1 MKKLLCLVLV
11 LMLAMSVFSACG
23 KSDGAGDSQKTA
35 DTNQAQIEE
44 PVESNNPIE
53 SEKPVESS
61 TPAPNSKPVKK
72 PANNAPSAA
81 TPAPSTNK
89 EVVTEDSAP
98 DVYLVIDSDD
108 NAASISYHLKD
119 CSLLGGGQSQ
129 KVAWEM
135 IKTLG
140 FRQCPKCNPPQYEGY
155 IE

>member
-1 MKKLLCLVLV
+1 MKKFLSLVLV
-11 LMLAMSVFSACG
+11 LVLSLSVFAACS
-23 KSDGAGDSQKTA
+23 KDN
-35 DTNQAQIEE
+35 DTNEPDKTSEPNSTQVEEPIENDTPDE
-44 PVESNNPIE
+44 TPSPVESN
-53 SEKPVESS
+53 K
-61 TPAPNSKPVKK
+61 TNSGKK
-72 PANNAPSAA
+72 PAKKPTSDIPSAA
-81 TPAPSTNK
+81 VPAPSTNK

-98 DVYLVIDSDD
+98 DVYLIVDSDN

-119 CSLLGGGQSQ
+119 CSLLKGGESQ